1 MMGGFGGM
9 GFGGILWIVLIGV
22 VIWAVVKSGTTRT
35 STASTDSARAV
46 LDTRLARGELSIE
59 EYRKLR
65 EVLG

>member
-22 VIWAVVKSGTTRT
+22 VVWAVVKSSTRT

>member
-22 VIWAVVKSGTTRT
+22 VIWAVVKSGTRT

-46 LDTRLARGELSIE
+46 LDARLARGELSIE

>member
-22 VIWAVVKSGTTRT
+22 VIWAIVKAGART
-35 STASTDSARAV
+35 STPSTDSARAL

>member
-22 VIWAVVKSGTTRT
+22 VIWAVVKSGVGT
-35 STASTDSARAV
+35 SKPSTDSARAV
-46 LDTRLARGELSIE
+46 LDARLARGELSIE

>member
-22 VIWAVVKSGTTRT
+22 VIWAVVKAGTRT

>member
-22 VIWAVVKSGTTRT
+22 VIWAVVKSSTRT

>member
-22 VIWAVVKSGTTRT
+22 VIWAVVKAGTRT

-46 LDTRLARGELSIE
+46 LDTRLARGELSVE